1 MSIRFW
7 SQKRRHAEK
16 PPKSPETPPA
26 DRSGKRPETFDERL
40 EWVRHELVHC
50 SDLIIHTF
58 HTGKDRRC
66 ALVFFRGMI
75 AKNTVQDELLR
86 DLLSLEAEDAQRF
99 NEQLFEQKRLSVT
112 GLSVVTDMDQGL
124 AAVLD
129 GHALL
134 IVDGDPRMLD
144 IPCSSIEKRAIEEAP
159 NESVIRGPRESF
171 IEDLDVNIRLLRKRL
186 KTPSFKLESMDIG
199 THTKTKVVIAYMQGI
214 CKPELLE
221 EVKKRLSGIEIDGVI
236 GSSYLEE
243 FIKDSPFS
251 PFPQMQ
257 YTERPDVATAS
268 LLEGRVAILVD
279 GTPIVLMA
287 PVTLFMLMQAAED
300 YFQHY
305 VAATW
310 IRWIRYVFLIASLTL
325 PSTYIAVTSF
335 HPEIIPSSLLIS
347 IAASREIV
355 PFPALVEAF
364 IMEIAFEALREA
376 TVRIPKAIGQSV
388 SIIGALI
395 IGTAAVQAGIVSAFM
410 VIIVSLT
417 GIASFISPHFDLG
430 LAFRLLRF
438 PIMILSGVFGLFGL
452 ACGLIFIYIHLINLR
467 SFGTPYLSPLTP
479 LKIRDLKDVFIRVPW
494 PLMNKRPAFAG
505 ANRRRQIVV
514 QEDEGD

>member
-75 AKNTVQDELLR
+75 DKNTVQDELLR

-112 GLSVVTDMDQGL
+112 GMSVVTDMDQGL

-134 IVDGDPRMLD
+134 FVDGDPRMLD

-186 KTPSFKLESMDIG
+186 KTPSFMDP
-199 THTKTKVVIAYMQGI
+199 VDPV
-214 CKPELLE
+214 
-221 EVKKRLSGIEIDGVI
+221 RLSGCFVDAAFHLYRRHVVSPGDHSFESAYID
-236 GSSYLEE
+236 
-243 FIKDSPFS
+243 
-251 PFPQMQ
+251 
-257 YTERPDVATAS
+257 R
-268 LLEGRVAILVD
+268 
-279 GTPIVLMA
+279 
-287 PVTLFMLMQAAED
+287 
-300 YFQHY
+300 
-305 VAATW
+305 
-310 IRWIRYVFLIASLTL
+310 
-325 PSTYIAVTSF
+325 
-335 HPEIIPSSLLIS
+335 
-347 IAASREIV
+347 
-355 PFPALVEAF
+355 
-364 IMEIAFEALREA
+364 
-376 TVRIPKAIGQSV
+376 
-388 SIIGALI
+388 
-395 IGTAAVQAGIVSAFM
+395 
-410 VIIVSLT
+410 
-417 GIASFISPHFDLG
+417 G
-430 LAFRLLRF
+430 LQGDRS
-438 PIMILSGVFGLFGL
+438 LSG
-452 ACGLIFIYIHLINLR
+452 AC
-467 SFGTPYLSPLTP
+467 
-479 LKIRDLKDVFIRVPW
+479 
-494 PLMNKRPAFAG
+494 
-505 ANRRRQIVV
+505 
-514 QEDEGD
+514 